1 MFYVGLA
8 ISVGLAIYQAVSRPK
23 PKDIEGPRLG
33 DLSIQSS
40 SRGAPLPRVWASYRV
55 VGNVIDGRKFEVKT
69 EEEVGGG
76 KGFGGGGAIQTTYA
90 YFADFAV
97 TLCEGTIGGVRRIW
111 LNNKLWYD
119 TSDTA
124 SDAAQTAS
132 GEHAQYFKVYPGTA
146 TQNSDPT
153 LEAIHGA
160 GNVPP
165 YRHTAYIVFTGL
177 PLDVFGNT
185 IPQVSCEVVQGAPV
199 APPAVTNFGSVAA
212 VATAVDPLTGY
223 LWTSGGDG
231 TVRVWNTSGTPAL
244 VATIPI
250 TLAGG
255 SSGGIVLHPG
265 TRMFWLIRENTVDA
279 DVVRISADSYAQID
293 TVEIDNNLFYSPF
306 FISYHSTNDHMY
318 ISGNGGSHGGK
329 TWGVNASSPPP
340 ATTPELLLDLN
351 TPAIGWSAAAPPHSL
366 LACCTLSASPRR
378 ILITALPYGITT
390 TTINWPDSSG
400 NGAGGR
406 VFYDSVR
413 DCFWWTW
420 DSGRICKI
428 ALPSL
433 TLTTLVTLPHTVMDT
448 AFGNGKLYVINGD
461 TVDIIYTVDLDTGA
475 YTSVENNFYGSSAYA
490 QSPLL
495 AFGGYLV
502 KDGRWK
508 IPFGGGLSQQGVLL
522 SSIVTDLCLE
532 AGLTAPDISVTA
544 LTDTVPGYI
553 RAQPTEASSAI
564 EPLQA
569 CYLFDGV
576 ESDYILKFPKRGGAS
591 VKTLTEAVLGA
602 HAYGESRPDP
612 ITLTRTQEV
621 ELPNAVS
628 VRYTAQKY
636 DYQQGTQIKK
646 RRIGRSQHAT
656 ALDLPIVLT
665 NTSARRLAQILM
677 DNAWTER
684 TRYSFALAVDSIAL
698 DPADVVTVN
707 LDDGSS
713 HLIRLTKVDFG
724 APGLLRVE
732 AVAEDAANY
741 TSDATAQDDS
751 IAIEP
756 LSPIPATRLE
766 LLDTPIF
773 RDQDNDAGFHYAMA
787 GYVGGWEGAVLYKS
801 IDGGGTYAV
810 LDAMATAAAIG
821 NATTALA
828 TGPTTIWD
836 NGNTVTVRLTQGTL
850 SSDTEANVLAGK
862 NAAVLGLH
870 GRWEVIQYQTAT
882 LNADGSYTLSKLL
895 RGRKGTEHST
905 ANHTIADKFIALTLT
920 TVDRALAATSE
931 IGLQRHYKAVSAG
944 SSLQATAAQAFT
956 NTGVGLE
963 CYSPVNI
970 KGTRVSSGDITIT
983 WIRRTRADG
992 EWRDAVDVPLF
1003 ETSEKYDVEVFNG
1016 AKTIVEYTLKARNDG
1031 FLSDTPTAW
1040 RLQYSDAGV
1049 WYTAHTVSGEPNWS
1063 LGEIRTY
1070 TATAA
1075 APSGTWRILI
1085 DNVQGGSGHTNVAI
1099 AEMQMRVSAGGVDQ
1113 CTGGTATASGD
1124 IGASFA
1130 AAKAFD
1136 DDAATMWNSGTPI
1149 GAWLQY
1155 AFAGG
1160 GAVVRTF
1167 TDVTTQSQVYSSAN
1181 QVTDFGSNQAAVTI
1195 KVYQKSAIVARGYPG
1210 FATV

>member
-1 MFYVGLA
+1 MQFVGLA
-8 ISVGLAIYQAVSRPK
+8 ITVGLAIYQAVSRPK

-40 SRGAPLPRVWASYRV
+40 SRGAPLPRVWGSFRV
-55 VGNVIDGRKFEVKT
+55 IGNVVDGRKFEAKNV
-69 EEEVGGG
+69 EEIGGGG
-76 KGFGGGGAIQTTYA
+76 KGFGGGGATQTTYA

-119 TSDTA
+119 NSDGA
-124 SDAAQTAS
+124 SSEAQSAS
-132 GEHAQYFKVYPGTA
+132 AEHAAYFKVYTGTA
-146 TQNSDPT
+146 TQNPDPT
-153 LEAIHGA
+153 LEVIHGA

-185 IPQVSCEVVQGAPV
+185 IPQVSCEVVHGAPV

-231 TVRVWNTSGTPAL
+231 TVRVWNTGGTPTL

-255 SSGGIVLHPG
+255 SGRGIVLHPG
-265 TRMFWLIRENTVDA
+265 TRMFWLVKDNAVDA
-279 DVVRISADSYAQID
+279 DVVRISADSYAEID
-293 TVEIDNNLFYSPF
+293 TVEIDNNLFYQPS
-306 FISYHSTNDHMY
+306 FISYNSTDDHMY
-318 ISGNGGSHGGK
+318 ISGAGGSHGGK
-329 TWGVNASSPPP
+329 TWRVNASAPPP
-340 ATTPELLLDLN
+340 ATTPTAVLDLN
-351 TPAIGWSAAAPPHSL
+351 TPAIGWSAVAPAHSL
-366 LACCTLSASPRR
+366 LACCTISASPRR
-378 ILITALPYGITT
+378 ILITTLPYGITT

-406 VFYDSVR
+406 VFFDAAR

-433 TLTTLVTLPHTVMDT
+433 TVTTLVSLPHTVMDT

-461 TVDIIYTVDLDTGA
+461 GVDVIYTVDLDTGA
-475 YTSVENNFYGSSAYA
+475 YTSVVNDFYGPFAYA
-490 QSPLL
+490 QTSLN

-508 IPFGGGLSQQGVLL
+508 IPFGASLSQDPALL
-522 SSIVTDLCLE
+522 STVVTDLCAE
-532 AGLTAPDISVTA
+532 AGLTGADINVSQ

-564 EPLQA
+564 EPLMA

-576 ESDYILKFPKRGGAS
+576 ESDYVLKFPKRGGAS
-591 VKTLTEAVLGA
+591 VKTLTEEVLAA

-612 ITLTRTQEV
+612 ITLSRAQEV

-628 VRYTAQKY
+628 VRYTAQQY

-646 RRIGRSQHAT
+646 RRIGRSQHAV

-707 LDDGSS
+707 LDDGSA
-713 HLIRLTKVDFG
+713 HVIRLTKADFG
-724 APGLLRVE
+724 TPGLLRLE
-732 AVAEDAANY
+732 GVAEDAANY
-741 TSDATAQDDS
+741 TSDDEAQADS
-751 IAIEP
+751 ITVQP
-756 LSPIPATRLE
+756 LIPIANTRLD

-773 RDQDNDAGFHYAMA
+773 RDQDNDAGFYYAMC
-787 GYVGGWEGAVLYKS
+787 GYASGWEGAVLYKS
-801 IDGGGTYAV
+801 MDGGGTYGV

-821 NATTALA
+821 NATTLLA

-850 SSDTEANVLAGK
+850 SSDTEANVLAGS
-862 NAAVLGLH
+862 NAALLGLH
-870 GRWEVIQYQTAT
+870 GRWEVIQWQTAT
-882 LNADGSYTLSKLL
+882 LNGDGTYTLSKLL
-895 RGRKGTEHST
+895 RGRKGTDHST
-905 ANHTIADKFIALTLT
+905 ANHAIADKFVRLT
-920 TVDRALAATSE
+920 TSTIDRAVAATSE
-931 IGLQRHYKAVSAG
+931 IGLERHYKAVSAG
-944 SSLQATAAQAFT
+944 AGLQETTAQSFT
-956 NTGVGLE
+956 NAGVGLE

-970 KGTRVSSGDITIT
+970 RGTRVASGDLTIT

-992 EWRDAVDVPLF
+992 SWRDLVDVELF
-1003 ETSEKYDVEVFNG
+1003 EASELYDLEIWDSV
-1016 AKTIVEYTLKARNDG
+1016 TLK
-1031 FLSDTPTAW
+1031 
-1040 RLQYSDAGV
+1040 
-1049 WYTAHTVSGEPNWS
+1049 
-1063 LGEIRTY
+1063 
-1070 TATAA
+1070 
-1075 APSGTWRILI
+1075 
-1085 DNVQGGSGHTNVAI
+1085 
-1099 AEMQMRVSAGGVDQ
+1099 
-1113 CTGGTATASGD
+1113 
-1124 IGASFA
+1124 
-1130 AAKAFD
+1130 
-1136 DDAATMWNSGTPI
+1136 
-1149 GAWLQY
+1149 
-1155 AFAGG
+1155 
-1160 GAVVRTF
+1160 RTF
-1167 TDVTTQSQVYSSAN
+1167 SDLTTPSQGYTSAN
-1181 QVTDFGSNQAAVTI
+1181 QITDFGSNQAAVSV
-1195 KVYQKSAIVARGYPG
+1195 KVYQKSAIVGRGYPG
-1210 FATV
+1210 AATV